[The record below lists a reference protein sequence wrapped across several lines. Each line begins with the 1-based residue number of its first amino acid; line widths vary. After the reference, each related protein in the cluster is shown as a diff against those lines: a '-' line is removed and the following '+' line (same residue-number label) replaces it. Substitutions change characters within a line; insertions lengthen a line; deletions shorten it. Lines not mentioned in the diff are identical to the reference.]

1 MLRWI
6 SMTNYQRLSD
16 LEREEISRLLS
27 RNCSFH
33 NIAKTLDRNVST
45 ISREVNAGSGNKYVY
60 RAVRAQKR
68 AKRNAAKRKDGKRKL
83 NGHLELWAYIR
94 RKLNKKWSPRQI
106 AEELK
111 RDYPFNMTMR
121 ISPEA
126 IYTYIYVLPRG
137 ALKKELTACLRQNHK
152 RRHQQ
157 LRGVKI
163 ERKIEDMLS
172 IEERPKEVADRI
184 IPGHWEG
191 DLIIG
196 KNNRSALGTLVE
208 RTTRT
213 TILVPVKSKEA
224 EVVAKAFA
232 KEVRKLPKQMKLTLT
247 YDQGRE
253 MAAHK
258 LFTDISGIKVYFA
271 HPRSPWERGT
281 NENTNGL
288 IRQFFPKGT
297 EFNKV
302 SRYEV
307 KKVQDLLNGRPR
319 QALCFQKPYEV
330 FNQLINNAVALNSRK

>member
-1 MLRWI
+1 MI
-6 SMTNYQRLSD
+6 NYKRLSG
-16 LEREEISRLLS
+16 LEREDISRMLS
-27 RNCSFH
+27 QKCSFH
-33 NIAKTLDRNVST
+33 SIAKMLDRNVST
-45 ISREVNAGSGNKYVY
+45 ISREINAGGCNKYTY
-60 RAVRAQKR
+60 RAVKAQNRAR
-68 AKRNAAKRKDGKRKL
+68 RNSSKRKTGKHKL
-83 NGHLELWAYIR
+83 NNEQELWKYIR
-94 RKLNKKWSPRQI
+94 KKLKKKWSPRQI
-106 AEELK
+106 AEELEK
-111 RDYPFNMTMR
+111 DYPLDMAMR

-126 IYTYIYVLPRG
+126 IYTYIYILPRG
-137 ALKKELTACLRQNHK
+137 SLKKELTACLRQSRR
-152 RRHQQ
+152 RRHKQS
-157 LRGVKI
+157 RGVKM

-172 IEERPKEVADRI
+172 IEERPQEVEDRI

-213 TILVPVKSKEA
+213 TILVPVKNREA

-232 KEVRKLPKQMKLTLT
+232 KEVRKLPQQMKLTMT

-253 MAAHK
+253 MAKHK
-258 LFTDISGIKVYFA
+258 LFTNITGIKVYFA
-271 HPRSPWERGT
+271 HPKSPWERGT

-297 EFNKV
+297 DFNKV

-319 QALCFQKPYEV
+319 QVLDFEKPYEV
-330 FNQLINNAVALNSRK
+330 FNQLINSSVALNSRN

>member
-1 MLRWI
+1 
-6 SMTNYQRLSD
+6 MTNYKRLND
-16 LEREEISRLLS
+16 LEREEISRMLS
-27 RNCSFH
+27 QKCSFH
-33 NIAKTLDRNVST
+33 DIANALGRNAST
-45 ISREVNAGSGNKYVY
+45 ISREVAAGGGNKYVY
-60 RAVRAQKR
+60 RATRAQNR
-68 AKRNAAKRKDGKRKL
+68 ARRNSSKRKSGKHKL
-83 NGHLELWAYIR
+83 NENPKLWAYV
-94 RKLNKKWSPRQI
+94 RKKLKKKWSPRQI
-106 AEELK
+106 AEELEK
-111 RDYPFNMTMR
+111 DYPLDMTMR

-137 ALKKELTACLRQNHK
+137 ALKKELTSCLRQNRK
-152 RRHQQ
+152 RRYKQS
-157 LRGVKI
+157 RGVKM

-172 IEERPKEVADRI
+172 IEERPKEVEDRI

-213 TILVPVKSKEA
+213 VILVPVKSKEV

-232 KEVRKLPKQMKLTLT
+232 KEVKKLPQQMKLSMT

-253 MAAHK
+253 MARHK
-258 LFTDISGIKVYFA
+258 LFTQISGIRVYFA

-319 QALCFQKPYEV
+319 SALGFRKPYEV
-330 FNQLINNAVALNSRK
+330 FKELINNSVALNSRN

>member
-1 MLRWI
+1 
-6 SMTNYQRLSD
+6 MTNYKRLNG
-16 LEREEISRLLS
+16 LEREEISRMLS
-27 RNCSFH
+27 QGYSFSD
-33 NIAKTLDRNVST
+33 IARALNRKVST
-45 ISREVNAGSGNKYVY
+45 ISREVNAGGCNRQTY
-60 RAVRAQKR
+60 RAVKAQNRAR
-68 AKRNAAKRKDGKRKL
+68 RNAAKRKAGKHRLNDELKL
-83 NGHLELWAYIR
+83 WKYIR
-94 RKLNKKWSPRQI
+94 KKLKKKWSPRQI
-106 AEELK
+106 AEELEI
-111 RDYPFNMTMR
+111 DYPLDMTMR

-137 ALKKELTACLRQNHK
+137 SLKKELTNCLRQNHK
-152 RRHQQ
+152 RRHKQA
-157 LRGVKI
+157 RGIKI
-163 ERKIEDMLS
+163 ERNIENMLS
-172 IEERPKEVADRI
+172 IEERPKEVEERT

-208 RTTRT
+208 RTSRT
-213 TILVPVKSKEA
+213 TILIQVKSREA

-232 KEVRKLPKQMKLTLT
+232 KEVKKLPQQMKLSMT

-253 MAAHK
+253 MARHK
-258 LFTDISGIKVYFA
+258 LFTDITGVRVYFA

-297 EFNKV
+297 DFNKV

-319 QALCFQKPYEV
+319 QALDFQKPFQV
-330 FNQLINNAVALNSRK
+330 FNQLINSAVALDSRN

>member
-1 MLRWI
+1 MLA
-6 SMTNYQRLSD
+6 QK
-16 LEREEISRLLS
+16 
-27 RNCSFH
+27 CSLRT
-33 NIAKTLDRNVST
+33 IAQILGRNVST
-45 ISREVNAGSGNKYVY
+45 ISREIRAGSCNKYTY
-60 RAVRAQKR
+60 RAVKAQNR
-68 AKRNAAKRKDGKRKL
+68 AKRNAAKRKYGKHKL
-83 NGHLELWAYIR
+83 NDNPKLWKYIKA
-94 RKLNKKWSPRQI
+94 KLRKKWSPRQI
-106 AEELK
+106 AEELEK
-111 RDYPFNMTMR
+111 DYPVDMTMR

-137 ALKKELTACLRQNHK
+137 SLKKELTSCLRQNRK
-152 RRHQQ
+152 RRYQQ
-157 LRGVKI
+157 RRGVKM
-163 ERKIEDMLS
+163 ERKIEDILS
-172 IEERPKEVADRI
+172 IEERPKEVEDRI

-196 KNNRSALGTLVE
+196 KYNRSALGTLVE

-213 TILVPVKSKEA
+213 TILIPVKSKDA

-232 KEVRKLPKQMKLTLT
+232 KEVKKLPKQMRLSMT

-253 MAAHK
+253 MARHK
-258 LFTDISGIKVYFA
+258 LFTDITGVKVYFA

-297 EFNKV
+297 DFNKV

-319 QALCFQKPYEV
+319 AALDFRKPFEV
-330 FNQLINNAVALNSRK
+330 FNELINNSVALNSRN